1 MFTWLKKLLG
11 TAPATQEVA
20 EVVKVNTDNAALNE
34 TVEVKAEQPKKKTT
48 TKKPATKKATK
59 KTTKKTTPKVDL
71 EGMSKPVLL
80 AYAKDNGIKAN
91 ASMKKAD
98 ILAAIK
104 NG

>member
-59 KTTKKTTPKVDL
+59 KTTPKVDL